1 MRDVATAAGAIDGST
16 EGSLMSA
23 GAAPR
28 MASMRAAVIDV
39 GSNTVRLLVAAP
51 SRRGL
56 NTILSERTHL
66 GLGAD
71 IERDGL
77 LSERKI
83 LEAAELVGRY
93 AALARSCG
101 ARGLEVLVTAP
112 GRQGRNAGFL
122 HRLLGEASAA
132 PVRQLSAEEEGRLA
146 YAGAVAACRSKPQSV
161 AVCDVGGGSTQL
173 MVGPPSE
180 PAWLR
185 SLDLGSLR
193 LTERFLR
200 AATPEPGELSAA
212 TRAVREAFQGVVAPV
227 PRLGLATGGTARAL
241 RKIVG
246 RRLGEQE
253 LLAALRLL
261 GAEPA
266 AVVADSY
273 GIPPERART
282 LAAGAIIL
290 LEARRR
296 LGVPLEVARGGVRE
310 GAALALLAQLAAEAA

>member
-1 MRDVATAAGAIDGST
+1 MPTGAPS
-16 EGSLMSA
+16 
-23 GAAPR
+23 R

-83 LEAAELVGRY
+83 LQAAELAGRY
-93 AALARSCG
+93 AALARNCG
-101 ARGLEVLVTAP
+101 AARLEVVVTAP

-122 HRLLGEASAA
+122 RRVLGESAA
-132 PVRQLSAEEEGRLA
+132 SGVRQLSAEEEGRLA
-146 YAGAVAACRSKPQSV
+146 YAGAVGACRSVPKTV
-161 AVCDVGGGSTQL
+161 GVCDVGGGSTQL
-173 MVGPPSE
+173 MVGPPSG

-193 LTERFLR
+193 LTQRCQQ
-200 AATPEPGELSAA
+200 ADPPAPGELSATA
-212 TRAVREAFQGVVAPV
+212 RAVRDAFEGVVV
-227 PRLGLATGGTARAL
+227 PIPRVALATGGTARAL

-246 RRLGEQE
+246 RCLDEQE

-261 GAEPA
+261 SRTPSIE
-266 AVVADSY
+266 VADRH

-282 LAAGAIIL
+282 LAAGTLIL

-310 GAALALLAQLAAEAA
+310 GAVLGLLAELAAEAA

>member
-1 MRDVATAAGAIDGST
+1 
-16 EGSLMSA
+16 
-23 GAAPR
+23 
-28 MASMRAAVIDV
+28 MASMRAGVIDV

-71 IERDGL
+71 VELDGL
-77 LSERKI
+77 LSERKM
-83 LEAAELVGRY
+83 LHAAELAGRY
-93 AALARSCG
+93 AALARSSG
-101 ARGLEVLVTAP
+101 AERLEVLVTAP

-122 HRLLGEASAA
+122 HRVLGESSGA
-132 PVRQLSAEEEGRLA
+132 PVRQLSAEDEGRLA
-146 YAGAVAACRSKPQSV
+146 YAGAVAACRSVPESV

-180 PAWLR
+180 PVWLR

-193 LTERFLR
+193 LTERLIQSD
-200 AATPEPGELSAA
+200 PPQPGALSATA
-212 TRAVREAFQGVVAPV
+212 RAVRDAFAGIVAPV

-246 RRLGEQE
+246 RQLDERE
-253 LLAALRLL
+253 LLTALRLL
-261 GAEPA
+261 SIEPSA
-266 AVVADSY
+266 AVACTY
-273 GIPPERART
+273 GIPAERART
-282 LAAGAIIL
+282 LPAGAIIL

-296 LGVPLEVARGGVRE
+296 LGVRLEVARGGVRE
-310 GAALALLAQLAAEAA
+310 GAVLALLAGLAAEAA